1 MQSLGRKGLL
11 LTGREGEKEGSR
23 ETEREERETK
33 EAQRKDAGDG
43 SRFWRADKAW
53 GAGTLSSLS
62 DDYPLGR
69 MRQVLTL
76 CSTDGNKH
84 VCVLIGSSQA
94 VRCRGSSTIAEIR
107 GASGVTPNLA
117 AGLCGQMGAPGD
129 CLAGLM
135 DP

>member
-1 MQSLGRKGLL
+1 MGRV
-11 LTGREGEKEGSR
+11 GEREGSR
-23 ETEREERETK
+23 DREREERETK
-33 EAQRKDAGDG
+33 EAQRKGTLRKPRAEAGDG

-53 GAGTLSSLS
+53 GVGTLSSLS

-69 MRQVLTL
+69 MCQVLTL
-76 CSTDGNKH
+76 CSTDGNKY

-94 VRCRGSSTIAEIR
+94 VRCRSSSTIAEVR
-107 GASGVTPNLA
+107 GASGVTPNLE